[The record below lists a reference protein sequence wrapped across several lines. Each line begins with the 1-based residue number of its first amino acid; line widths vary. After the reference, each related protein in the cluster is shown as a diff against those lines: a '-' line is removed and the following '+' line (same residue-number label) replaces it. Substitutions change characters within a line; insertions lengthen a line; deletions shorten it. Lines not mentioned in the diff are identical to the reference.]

1 MKASSRFEALTLGLM
16 LALAGGSLDCYTY
29 LNRGQVFATA
39 ETGNLV
45 LVGVR
50 LAQGRPDLALRYVPP
65 ILAYA
70 AGVLAA
76 ELLRMALAEKRPD
89 WRQAVLLLECGVT
102 AGAALLPLGRL
113 DPLANVLISFVSA
126 AQVESFRTFAGCA
139 CATTMCT
146 GNLRGGTEHLFRR
159 WFQGDRSAGKKAA
172 VYYSLIAAFV
182 TGAVLSGILTALLGG
197 GSAALPCVLLAASF
211 WMLHAAA
218 PPKPQA
224 PQ

>member
-1 MKASSRFEALTLGLM
+1 MKRGLRFDALPLGLL

-29 LNRGQVFATA
+29 LNRGRVFATA

-45 LVGVR
+45 LAGVR
-50 LAQGRPDLALRYVPP
+50 LAQGRPDLALHYAPP

-76 ELLRMALAEKRPD
+76 ELLRTAMAEKKPD
-89 WRQAVLLLECGVT
+89 WRRTVLLLECGIT
-102 AGAALLPLGRL
+102 AAAALLPLGRL

-126 AQVESFRTFAGCA
+126 AQVESFRTFAGCT

-146 GNLRGGTEHLFRR
+146 GNLRGGTENLFLR
-159 WFQGDRSAGKKAA
+159 WFKGDREAGRKAA

-197 GSAALPCVLLAASF
+197 GSAALPCLLLAA
-211 WMLHAAA
+211 AALST
-218 PPKPQA
+218 QGF
-224 PQ
+224 